1 MNPID
6 MNDMGVIFYLKDKFA
21 EVCNCFEENPHI
33 LEKVNEYHKE
43 IERKRNAREEAM
55 FAFKGIDF
63 NRISHI
69 VSRDTK
75 IEIYMIND
83 GKSKNMRKFITR
95 KIRLVAALSYLSD
108 FGFVQVTRFEI
119 INTQTATFLAKTK
132 KVRVGNNTY
141 IEISK
146 KYLEAVTKAFDK

>member
-1 MNPID
+1 
-6 MNDMGVIFYLKDKFA
+6 
-21 EVCNCFEENPHI
+21 
-33 LEKVNEYHKE
+33 
-43 IERKRNAREEAM
+43 
-55 FAFKGIDF
+55 
-63 NRISHI
+63 
-69 VSRDTK
+69 
-75 IEIYMIND
+75 
-83 GKSKNMRKFITR
+83 
-95 KIRLVAALSYLSD
+95 LSYLSD